1 MDTEALALKL
11 EAMIINKFGNLSK
24 AATHANLE
32 RPYFYRLTKQPT
44 ASSIIKLAELSGCT
58 VLFDVVED

>member
-24 AATHANLE
+24 E